1 MPRPRKYIGDLKQ
14 RKKQAVMA
22 YYRKKYQ
29 PVRCDPD
36 KDGRRHRGKNMQPSQ
51 IYPEQPKSYSWV
63 ATSREEILQIRKD
76 LGI

>member
-1 MPRPRKYIGDLKQ
+1 LKQ

-36 KDGRRHRGKNMQPSQ
+36 KDGRRHRGKNTQPSQ
-51 IYPEQPKSYSWV
+51 IYPERVLTP
-63 ATSREEILQIRKD
+63 ADIASRDEILQIRKE